1 MTEQATQQSTET
13 KLELTNR
20 LRAEGLWDAACEHRD
35 KVREKHKAAGKTKK
49 AAGILAWQAMAT
61 KYPPPPEPEMKS
73 VPSNVFAD
81 KPATTVTQ
89 DIEWVYQ
96 TMAFSDV
103 EPEQAPSGGA
113 WGLLCWVRTS
123 DRNRS
128 EFFRNL
134 VTRILP
140 SRSDHGRPVL
150 HGEDTVSDDEVARLL
165 GGDD

>member
-1 MTEQATQQSTET
+1 MTEQATQQAPES

-20 LRAEGLWDAACEHRD
+20 LRAEGRWDAACEFRER
-35 KVREKHKAAGKTKK
+35 VREKHKSAGKTKK

-73 VPSNVFAD
+73 VPSNVFAN
-81 KPATTVTQ
+81 KPATTITQ

-113 WGLLCWVRTS
+113 WGMLLFVRAS

-134 VTRILP
+134 LSKILP
-140 SRSDHGRPVL
+140 SRSDQGRPVPY
-150 HGEDTVSDDEVARLL
+150 EQDTVSDDEVARLL